1 MLPLRS
7 HEAPAYQ
14 TASAS
19 THDHQWD
26 LIVPLE
32 PGVVGSLLGDKL
44 GRSTFAALQLAQ
56 EVVRC
61 P

>member
-1 MLPLRS
+1 MLPLPS

-19 THDHQWD
+19 THDHQRD
-26 LIVPLE
+26 VIVPLE
-32 PGVVGSLLGDKL
+32 PGDKL
-44 GRSTFAALQLAQ
+44 GRATFVALQLAQ